1 MLGNLVTENS
11 PQSEDKLCLLKAS
24 LAIVNELTTSVYF
37 FSLLCVYMLRVFAWG
52 GHVLYCARGGQKTAS
67 GEGPCLPPYLRQGSC
82 CCRCPPGSLGIK
94 LPGVPVSPPTLHW
107 MTDEHYCV
115 WLYGL
120 WGSLN
125 VSTKYFTHCAISAAH
140 VRNP

>member
-52 GHVLYCARGGQKTAS
+52 DMCCAVHVEVR
-67 GEGPCLPPYLRQGSC
+67 RQP
-82 CCRCPPGSLGIK
+82 R
-94 LPGVPVSPPTLHW
+94 
-107 MTDEHYCV
+107 
-115 WLYGL
+115 
-120 WGSLN
+120 
-125 VSTKYFTHCAISAAH
+125 
-140 VRNP
+140 VRVLAFHLT

>member
-1 MLGNLVTENS
+1 MLGNSVTENN

-24 LAIVNELTTSVYF
+24 LAIVNELTTSLTF
-37 FSLLCVYMLRVFAWG
+37 FSFVCVYAEGVCVG
-52 GHVLYCARGGQKTAS
+52 GQVLCCARGGQKTAP

-94 LPGVPVSPPTLHW
+94 LPGVPTSPPTLHW
-107 MTDEHYCV
+107 MTDEHYCI

-125 VSTKYFTHCAISAAH
+125 VSTKCFTHCAISPAH